1 MKRILLIILLITAML
16 SCKDSKEL
24 TIPDKNLSY
33 KDGVVL
39 YKDKAY
45 TGKINMK
52 KLNDKEQ
59 YEEGFI
65 TLKNGHLDGI
75 TELKNEKVGTYFK
88 FNVKDGKLEGEYT
101 LEHPKIGDL
110 TMLFQDGRLIKLNG
124 KFPNDIGQEFIMDKN
139 GNVNGILEQDGQKL
153 EFKGGLAN
161 EEGLKVKMYI
171 DKETGQKLITEVY
184 ENDKVVSKGEAVI
197 LFSIKD
203 FEEVLLPEVVVK

>member
-1 MKRILLIILLITAML
+1 MKRILLIILLITAIL

-24 TIPDKNLSY
+24 TIPDKDLSY

-39 YKDKAY
+39 YKGKAY
-45 TGKINMK
+45 TGKLNVK

-59 YEEGFI
+59 FEEGFV

-88 FNVKDGKLEGEYT
+88 FNVKDKRLEGEYI

-110 TMLFQDGRLIKLNG
+110 TMSFQDGLLKRLNG
-124 KFPNDIGQEFIMDKN
+124 KFPNDIRQEFIIDKN
-139 GNVNGILEQDGQKL
+139 GNVNGILKQDGQEL
-153 EFKGGLAN
+153 EFKNGLAD

-184 ENDKVVSKGEAVI
+184 EDNKVVSKGEAVI

-203 FEEVLLPEVVVK
+203 FEEVLLPEIVVK

>member
-1 MKRILLIILLITAML
+1 MKRILLIILLITAIL

-24 TIPDKNLSY
+24 TIPDKDRSN
-33 KDGVVL
+33 KEGGVL
-39 YKDKAY
+39 YKGKAY
-45 TGKINMK
+45 TGKINVK

-59 YEEGFI
+59 FEEGFV

-88 FNVKDGKLEGEYT
+88 FNVKDKRLEGEYI

-110 TMLFQDGRLIKLNG
+110 TMSFQDGLLKRLNG
-124 KFPNDIGQEFIMDKN
+124 KFPNDIRQEFIIDKN
-139 GNVNGILEQDGQKL
+139 GNVNGILKQDGQEL
-153 EFKGGLAN
+153 EFKNGLAD

-184 ENDKVVSKGEAVI
+184 EDNKVVSKGEAVI

-203 FEEVLLPEVVVK
+203 FEEVLLPEIVVK

>member
-1 MKRILLIILLITAML
+1 MKRILLIILLITAIL

-24 TIPDKNLSY
+24 TIPDKDLSY

-39 YKDKAY
+39 YKGKAY
-45 TGKINMK
+45 TGKINVK

-59 YEEGFI
+59 FEEGFV

-88 FNVKDGKLEGEYT
+88 FNVKDKR

-110 TMLFQDGRLIKLNG
+110 TMSFQDGLLKRLNG
-124 KFPNDIGQEFIMDKN
+124 KFPNDIRQEFIIDKN
-139 GNVNGILEQDGQKL
+139 GNVNGILKQDGQEL
-153 EFKGGLAN
+153 EFKNGLAD

-184 ENDKVVSKGEAVI
+184 EDNKVVSKGEAVI

-203 FEEVLLPEVVVK
+203 FEEVLLPEIVVK

>member
-1 MKRILLIILLITAML
+1 MKRILLIILLITAIL

-24 TIPDKNLSY
+24 TIPDKDLSY

-39 YKDKAY
+39 YKGKAY

-75 TELKNEKVGTYFK
+75 TVLKNEKVGTYFK
-88 FNVKDGKLEGEYT
+88 FNVKDKRLEGEYI

-110 TMLFQDGRLIKLNG
+110 TMSFQDGLLKRLNG
-124 KFPNDIGQEFIMDKN
+124 KFPNDIRQEFIIDKN
-139 GNVNGILEQDGQKL
+139 GNVNGILKQDGQEL
-153 EFKGGLAN
+153 EFKNGLAD

-184 ENDKVVSKGEAVI
+184 EDNKVVSKGEAVI

-203 FEEVLLPEVVVK
+203 FEEVLLPEIVVK

>member
-1 MKRILLIILLITAML
+1 MKRILLIILLITAIL

-24 TIPDKNLSY
+24 TIPDKDLSY

-39 YKDKAY
+39 YKGKAY
-45 TGKINMK
+45 TGKINVK

-59 YEEGFI
+59 FEEGFV

-88 FNVKDGKLEGEYT
+88 FNVKDKRLEGEYI

-110 TMLFQDGRLIKLNG
+110 TMSFQDGLLKRLNG
-124 KFPNDIGQEFIMDKN
+124 KFPNDIRQEFIIDKN
-139 GNVNGILEQDGQKL
+139 GNVNGILKQDGQEL
-153 EFKGGLAN
+153 EFKNGLAD

-184 ENDKVVSKGEAVI
+184 EDNKVVSKGEAVI

-203 FEEVLLPEVVVK
+203 FEEVLLPEIVVK

>member
-1 MKRILLIILLITAML
+1 MKRILLIILLITAIL

-24 TIPDKNLSY
+24 TIPDKDLSY

-39 YKDKAY
+39 YKGKAY
-45 TGKINMK
+45 TGKINVK

-59 YEEGFI
+59 FEEGFV

-88 FNVKDGKLEGEYT
+88 FNVKDKRLEGEYI

-110 TMLFQDGRLIKLNG
+110 TMSFQDGLLKRLNG
-124 KFPNDIGQEFIMDKN
+124 KFPNDIRQEFIIDKN
-139 GNVNGILEQDGQKL
+139 GNVNGILKQDGPEL
-153 EFKGGLAN
+153 EFKNGLAD

-184 ENDKVVSKGEAVI
+184 EDNKVVSKGEAVI

-203 FEEVLLPEVVVK
+203 FEEVLLPEIVVK

>member
-1 MKRILLIILLITAML
+1 MKRILLIILLITAIL

-24 TIPDKNLSY
+24 TIPDKDLSY

-39 YKDKAY
+39 YKGKAY
-45 TGKINMK
+45 TGKINVK

-59 YEEGFI
+59 FEEGFV

-88 FNVKDGKLEGEYT
+88 FNVKDKRLEGEYI

-110 TMLFQDGRLIKLNG
+110 TMSFQDRLLKRLNG
-124 KFPNDIGQEFIMDKN
+124 KFPNDIRQEFIIDKN
-139 GNVNGILEQDGQKL
+139 GNVNGILKQDGQEL
-153 EFKGGLAN
+153 EFKNGLAD

-184 ENDKVVSKGEAVI
+184 EDNKVVSKGEAVI

-203 FEEVLLPEVVVK
+203 FEEVLLPEIVVK